1 MGAGRKGEGTAG
13 RELRGVKEGSN
24 GREPRREGAREH
36 RLIDSGGLARLCS
49 QRGSSGTRARALVS
63 MNTCQRLRKQND

>member
-24 GREPRREGAREH
+24 GREPRRAPGGRARESIDL
-36 RLIDSGGLARLCS
+36 LIPEG
-49 QRGSSGTRARALVS
+49 
-63 MNTCQRLRKQND
+63 